1 MRKQKVMRKGL
12 HHVWL
17 ETGAFSRFK
26 SATDLN
32 LFSLHDHKFNFHIQ
46 GVLDLQFKKFAPF
59 LLLKVMNL
67 SCSRKST
74 DAADNIINV
83 TATLRCLSKL
93 ELLNGGKVIKTS
105 ICAFPTVTCEKDQHT
120 NAKIKQ

>member
-1 MRKQKVMRKGL
+1 MRKGL

-26 SATDLN
+26 SVADLN
-32 LFSLHDHKFNFHIQ
+32 LFSLHDHKFSFHIQ
-46 GVLDLQFKKFAPF
+46 GVLDLQFKKFAQF